1 MPFNTVFS
9 WFIKKRVHQIDLFRK
24 FPCEVQ
30 QEWFEKLLENGR
42 LTAFGRDHG
51 LHMVRT
57 MEDFKKAVPV
67 RTYEEFKPY
76 IDRLRDGE
84 QEVLWPGKVKWFAK
98 SSGTTADRSK
108 YIPVTKEA
116 LEDCHYACG
125 KDLLALYCYAYPE
138 ARLYSGKHLVMGG
151 SSKISE
157 LGGDA
162 YTGDLSAIIIQNLP
176 LWVELKRTPT
186 RDIALM
192 DNWEEKI
199 EKLATSTIHE
209 DVSIVAGVPSW
220 TLVLFKR
227 ILEMTGKD
235 NIRDV
240 WPNLELFMHGGVSF
254 KPYRAQFEELVRGPG
269 MHYMETYNAS
279 EGFFGLQDRLD
290 ADDMLLMLDYG
301 IFYEFMPLEELGK
314 AHPHTLQLNEVE
326 INTNYALVISTNGG
340 LWRYL
345 VGDTIRF
352 TSRDP
357 YRIQV
362 SGRTKLFINAFGE
375 ELIIDNAEEAM
386 GAACSATG
394 ALVTDYTAGPVYM
407 DTDKEGSHEWLIEF
421 EQAPA
426 DRAQFVLVL
435 DDKLKEL
442 NSDYEAKRTAN
453 LSLGAPIIHEVPSG
467 TFYAWL
473 KSKGK
478 LGGQHKVPR
487 LSNSRT
493 FLEEIKAL
501 VDEGALLQIQ

>member
-24 FPCEVQ
+24 FPVEVQ
-30 QEWFEKLLENGR
+30 QEWFENLLENGR
-42 LTAFGRDHG
+42 LTSFGKEHG
-51 LHMVRT
+51 FDKIRT
-57 MEDFKKAVPV
+57 VADFKKAVPV

-84 QEVLWPGKVKWFAK
+84 NEVLWPGKVKWFAK
-98 SSGTTADRSK
+98 SSGTTGDRSK

-125 KDLLALYCYAYPE
+125 KDLLALYCSQYPE
-138 ARLYSGKHLVMGG
+138 ARLYSGKHLVLGG

-157 LGGDA
+157 IGDDC

-176 LWVELKRTPT
+176 LWVELKRTPA

-199 EKLATSTIHE
+199 ERLAQSTIHE
-209 DVSIVAGVPSW
+209 DVSILAGVPSW
-220 TLVLFKR
+220 TLVLLKR
-227 ILEMTGKD
+227 ILEITGKT

-254 KPYRAQFEELVRGPG
+254 KPYRAQFEALIQGPG
-269 MHYMETYNAS
+269 MHYFETYNAS
-279 EGFFGLQDRLD
+279 EGFFGIQDRLE

-301 IFYEFMPLEELGK
+301 IYYEFMPMEELGQEFPK
-314 AHPHTLQLNEVE
+314 TLELRE
-326 INTNYALVISTNGG
+326 IELDTNYALIISTNGG

-352 TSRDP
+352 TSRNP

-375 ELIIDNAEEAM
+375 ELIIENAEDAM
-386 GAACSATG
+386 QAACDLTG

-407 DTDKEGSHEWLIEF
+407 NANKGGSHEWLIEF
-421 EQAPA
+421 EKPPA
-426 DRAQFVLVL
+426 DLVQFTEAL
-435 DDKLKEL
+435 DNKLKEL

-453 LSLGAPIIHEVPSG
+453 LSLGDPLVQELPSG
-467 TFYAWL
+467 TFYAWM
-473 KSKGK
+473 KSRGK

-487 LSNSRT
+487 LSNSRDY
-493 FLEEIKAL
+493 LDEIKTMVDNGGL
-501 VDEGALLQIQ
+501 VETL